1 MATEDLRAPCT
12 DTLTPASEM
21 GLWPWGTIQ
30 NLTQLS
36 EANGVTKAGQGSR
49 VCRRTRRPDLFWRQ
63 CHRWLPCLLTQT
75 PPGQTPQATRQ
86 DAGEAREVV
95 RVGSRAPG
103 SGGDADCSPSRVQGS
118 RGQEAHVGFRV
129 SHTEKA

>member
-49 VCRRTRRPDLFWRQ
+49 VCRRTRRPDLFWRLSPVAPVPADTDTT
-63 CHRWLPCLLTQT
+63 RADTR
-75 PPGQTPQATRQ
+75 ATRQ

-103 SGGDADCSPSRVQGS
+103 SGGDADCSPSRVQGD
-118 RGQEAHVGFRV
+118 FIF
-129 SHTEKA
+129 